1 MFTFHFTSKLL
12 KYTKSYKKS
21 VNFSFVIYQL
31 LGELNVKNK
40 FIHLYNNTNHTLFML
55 IIIAIIVPVAGEL
68 KLYPFNENFRIS
80 FGMPSFF
87 FLLLIWRRNKA
98 LFAGV
103 IAGITV
109 VFFRTLIDLPDA
121 DFNSSFIRHY
131 PTFFYYLTFGTLYQ
145 FIKVKKILHRPLIVG
160 LIGVLLDIIASLAE
174 LTAQFLVF
182 SSFAQF
188 DNMYN
193 ILIIAIFRSFSTVG
207 LYNLIILRHTR
218 LKNEQIKNQNQK
230 LILLITELYEETLNL
245 NKTLVNSENITE
257 KSYNLYQTLKNSKDS
272 DLTSLQNNLAKDAL
286 EIAGESHEIK
296 KDNERILAGLSK
308 LISNESFSKY
318 MTLDTIIQI
327 AISSNKNYAHALN
340 KEITFSHEVA
350 DKTNTYHVY
359 MTLSII
365 NNLVTN
371 AIEAIDTIGTIH
383 INLINSNKKLIIE
396 ISDNGPGIKDA
407 HTDIIFEPG
416 FTTKYDQNG
425 NASTG
430 IGLSYVYSLV
440 TKLDGDISI
449 QHSSDL
455 NGLTFIIKIP
465 IKNLTR
471 KENR

>member
-1 MFTFHFTSKLL
+1 
-12 KYTKSYKKS
+12 
-21 VNFSFVIYQL
+21 
-31 LGELNVKNK
+31 
-40 FIHLYNNTNHTLFML
+40 
-55 IIIAIIVPVAGEL
+55 
-68 KLYPFNENFRIS
+68 
-80 FGMPSFF
+80 
-87 FLLLIWRRNKA
+87 
-98 LFAGV
+98 
-103 IAGITV
+103 
-109 VFFRTLIDLPDA
+109 
-121 DFNSSFIRHY
+121 
-131 PTFFYYLTFGTLYQ
+131 
-145 FIKVKKILHRPLIVG
+145 IKVKKILHRPLIVG

-174 LTAQFLVF
+174 LTAQYLVF

-371 AIEAIDTIGTIH
+371 
-383 INLINSNKKLIIE
+383 SNKKLIIE

-465 IKNLTR
+465 IKNLT
-471 KENR
+471 

>member
-1 MFTFHFTSKLL
+1 M
-12 KYTKSYKKS
+12 
-21 VNFSFVIYQL
+21 
-31 LGELNVKNK
+31 KNK
-40 FIHLYNNTNHTLFML
+40 IINLYKNTNHTIFIL
-55 IIIAIIVPVAGEL
+55 ILIAIIVPIAGEV

-87 FLLLIWRRNKA
+87 FLLLIWRHNKT
-98 LFAGV
+98 LL
-103 IAGITV
+103 AGIVAGIAV
-109 VFFRTLIDLPDA
+109 VMFRILIDLSVSDL
-121 DFNSSFIRHY
+121 NSSFIRHY
-131 PTFFYYLTFGTLYQ
+131 PTFFYYLIFGTLFQ
-145 FIKVKKILHRPLIVG
+145 FIKVQKILHRPLIVG

-174 LTAQFLVF
+174 LTAQYLVF
-182 SSFAQF
+182 SSFTQF
-188 DNMYN
+188 NNIYN
-193 ILIIAIFRSFSTVG
+193 ILIIAVFRSFSTVG
-207 LYNLIILRHTR
+207 LYNLIVLRHTR
-218 LKNEQIKNQNQK
+218 LKNEQIHKQNQK

-257 KSYNLYQTLKNSKDS
+257 KSYNLYQTLKTSKES
-272 DLTSLQNNLAKDAL
+272 DLISLQNNLAKAAL

-318 MTLDTIIQI
+318 MTLDMIIQI

-340 KEITFSHEVA
+340 KEITFSHEIT
-350 DKTNTYHVY
+350 DKKNTYHVY

-371 AIEAIDTIGTIH
+371 AIEAIDTKGAIH
-383 INLINSNKKLIIE
+383 INIINSNKKLIIKV
-396 ISDNGPGIKDA
+396 SDNGPGIKDT

-416 FTTKYDQNG
+416 FSTKYDQNG
-425 NASTG
+425 DASTG

-449 QHSSDL
+449 QHNSDL